1 MTEKPSVNQIAI
13 CTDNIETTT
22 RFYADLFELPNVGG
36 TLFQG
41 KVTESVTG
49 LPGAK
54 MTASWLMDDRDFF
67 QFEMFQYHTPS
78 PKAFGE
84 QRQPWDIGY
93 SRIALEVNDLEAFH
107 QRCTQRAVKGLSAIK
122 TIAGKSYVTLRGPN
136 NVLLEVGKATRAIP
150 KGFGARFAGVAIN
163 VPSLDVALNSY
174 HKAIGC
180 PILDQSPADK
190 GALWDEAPVT
200 KRSVLLDAGTVWL
213 ELNEYADGKSAAWP
227 NGYRICDFGQQNV
240 AFGSREGAGIRAL
253 YERMVAG
260 GFKPNTPLVSS
271 AGQVQ
276 LTYLNDPQMFNVE
289 ILMVRP
295 WLDGVMGFRQA
306 NWFDKILTKIM
317 MALA

>member
-1 MTEKPSVNQIAI
+1 MTEKPVVNQIAI
-13 CTDNIETTT
+13 CTDNLETTSA
-22 RFYADLFELPNVGG
+22 FYSELFGLPRVGG
-36 TLFQG
+36 TLFKG

-49 LPGAK
+49 LPGAQ
-54 MTASWLMDDRDFF
+54 MSAGWLMDDRDYF

-84 QRQPWDIGY
+84 HRQPWDIGY
-93 SRIALEVNDLEAFH
+93 SRLALEVSDLAAFH
-107 QRCTQRAVKGLSAIK
+107 QRCTQRAVKELSAIT
-122 TIAGKSYVTLRGPN
+122 TIAGKPYLTLRGPN
-136 NVLLEVGKATRAIP
+136 NVLIEVGQATRAIP
-150 KGFGARFAGVAIN
+150 KGIGARFAGVAIN

-180 PILDQSPADK
+180 PITDHAPADK
-190 GALWDEAPVT
+190 GVLWNETPAT
-200 KRSVLLDAGTVWL
+200 KRSVLLDAGTIWL
-213 ELNEYADGKSAAWP
+213 EINEYADNKSAPWP
-227 NGYRICDFGQQNV
+227 QGYRICNFGQQNV
-240 AFGSREGAGIRAL
+240 AFGSRESTGIRAL

-260 GFKPNTPLVSS
+260 GFTPNTPLVSS

-276 LTYLNDPQMFNVE
+276 LTYLNDPQGFNVE

-306 NWFDKILTKIM
+306 NWFDKILTRIM